1 MTVKRKTIGRTFS
14 QSPLSASVDD
24 DTQSF
29 KQTFILSSGKK
40 AVFILKSI
48 SANQVETETFVIQET
63 NGRDQTA
70 LTPESLKDITRT
82 FKLQQFF
89 PAIGVQVDERIEI
102 LDGSRRRAAAII
114 CNAPLN
120 VLVTQ
125 AAITAEEARQLA
137 NDIQTAKEH
146 NIREIGLQLLN
157 LKQSGMSQKEIAD
170 TRGLSQAKVTRALQA
185 ASVPQEY
192 VSLFPVQS
200 ELSFADFKS
209 LLSVHELITEKGIDH
224 LDLVL
229 NIHDEVENL
238 IQDNILP
245 EDDLKNQIMQVIR
258 AEAADLV
265 KMPKKEKAVVS
276 HLWSFADKDRFARKK
291 NKGRMFSYEFNRLS
305 KELQDELDSAI
316 EHILNKHLTESQ

>member
-1 MTVKRKTIGRTFS
+1 M
-14 QSPLSASVDD
+14 
-24 DTQSF
+24 
-29 KQTFILSSGKK
+29 
-40 AVFILKSI
+40 
-48 SANQVETETFVIQET
+48 
-63 NGRDQTA
+63 
-70 LTPESLKDITRT
+70 
-82 FKLQQFF
+82 
-89 PAIGVQVDERIEI
+89 
-102 LDGSRRRAAAII
+102 
-114 CNAPLN
+114 
-120 VLVTQ
+120 VTQ

>member
-1 MTVKRKTIGRTFS
+1 MLQRCTHGNN
-14 QSPLSASVDD
+14 LAS
-24 DTQSF
+24 
-29 KQTFILSSGKK
+29 
-40 AVFILKSI
+40 
-48 SANQVETETFVIQET
+48 
-63 NGRDQTA
+63 
-70 LTPESLKDITRT
+70 
-82 FKLQQFF
+82 
-89 PAIGVQVDERIEI
+89 
-102 LDGSRRRAAAII
+102 
-114 CNAPLN
+114 
-120 VLVTQ
+120 
-125 AAITAEEARQLA
+125 
-137 NDIQTAKEH
+137 
-146 NIREIGLQLLN
+146 
-157 LKQSGMSQKEIAD
+157 
-170 TRGLSQAKVTRALQA
+170 LQA